1 MPFLA
6 LDTNWDCCRSPPYRS
21 YVAAKDLVETRTD
34 VAKRRAKEYDDVAS
48 GHYPNHA
55 YGDALNEAMPRIQQ
69 DVNDIAANLPNTS

>member
-1 MPFLA
+1 MSFLA
-6 LDTNWDCCRSPPYRS
+6 LDTNWDWRRSPPYKS
-21 YVAAKDLVETRTD
+21 YVAAKDLVETRDD

-55 YGDALNEAMPRIQQ
+55 YGDALKAMPRIQQ